1 MTESI
6 ELIQLLSKSY
16 FNWINS
22 FAFRLFLLW
31 VPFVSH
37 FGSFH
42 FFDFEDLRKTLNS
55 TKTTPYRHCNFKT
68 KHHVWPP
75 DKIGL
80 LLQYLW
86 ITNFC
91 ITKLHFLNVQRFF
104 LGSVDQVLST
114 VWVTSVQKLFG
125 IICIQSYSIFHNQPA
140 SD

>member
-104 LGSVDQVLST
+104 FR
-114 VWVTSVQKLFG
+114 KCRPG
-125 IICIQSYSIFHNQPA
+125 IINCLSYVCSETFWNYLHSVTLNI
-140 SD
+140 S